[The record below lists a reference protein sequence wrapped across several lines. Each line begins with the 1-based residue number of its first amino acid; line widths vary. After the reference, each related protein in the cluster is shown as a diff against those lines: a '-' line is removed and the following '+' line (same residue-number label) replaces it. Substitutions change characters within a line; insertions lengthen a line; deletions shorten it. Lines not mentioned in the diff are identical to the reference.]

1 MKQHSFKIASLGIQ
15 HVLAM
20 YAGAVIVPLII
31 GGALGLSGEQL
42 TYLVS
47 IDIMTSGLATILQVW
62 RNKYFGI
69 GLPIV
74 LGCTF
79 TAVAPII
86 AIGNSYGISA
96 IYGAII
102 VSGVFVVIIGKYFGK
117 LVRFFPPVVTGSVVT
132 IIGITLVPVAMNNMA
147 GGQGSPDFGSLSNI
161 GLAFGTLVFIVLLF
175 RFSKGFIRSISIL
188 IGLIAGTIV
197 AFFMGK
203 VDFSAVG
210 DASWLHVAKPF
221 YFGMPTF
228 EITPIITMILVAMVS
243 LVESSGVYFALGDIC
258 GKKIEEKDLV
268 KGYRAEGLAS
278 IIGGIF
284 NSFPYTTYSQN
295 VGLIQISG
303 VRTNNVIY
311 TAAGMLIL
319 LGFVPKI
326 GALTTVIPPSVL
338 GGAMIAMFGMVVAS
352 GIKMLSKVEFAS
364 QENLL
369 IIACSVGMGLGVSV
383 VPGLFSQ
390 LPENIRILT
399 ENGIVAGSLTA
410 IMLNILFNELKIKQK
425 KPEIIEE
432 PKAS

>member
-1 MKQHSFKIASLGIQ
+1 MKQHPFKLASFGIQ

-31 GGALGLSGEQL
+31 GSALGLTGEQL

-47 IDIMTSGLATILQVW
+47 IDILTSGIATILQVW

-79 TAVAPII
+79 TAVGPII
-86 AIGNSYGISA
+86 AIGNQYGISS
-96 IYGAII
+96 IYGSII
-102 VSGVFVVIIGKYFGK
+102 VSGILVVLMGKYFGK

-161 GLAFGTLVFIVLLF
+161 ALAFGTLLFIILLF

-188 IGLIAGTIV
+188 IGLIAGTL
-197 AFFMGK
+197 AGFFMGK

-210 DASWLHVAKPF
+210 EASWFHMAKPF

-228 EITPIITMILVAMVS
+228 EITPIITMTLVAMVS
-243 LVESSGVYFALGDIC
+243 LVESSGVYFALADIC
-258 GKKIEEKDLV
+258 GKKIGEKDLV
-268 KGYRAEGLAS
+268 NGYRAEGLAS
-278 IIGGIF
+278 ILGGIF

-303 VRTNNVIY
+303 VRNNNVIY
-311 TAAGMLIL
+311 VAAGMLIL
-319 LGFVPKI
+319 IGFVPKI
-326 GALTTVIPPSVL
+326 GAITTVIPAPVL
-338 GGAMIAMFGMVVAS
+338 GGAMVAMFGMVVAS

-383 VPGLFSQ
+383 VPELFAQ
-390 LPENIRILT
+390 LPGSIRILT
-399 ENGIVAGSLTA
+399 ESGIVAGSFTA
-410 IMLNILFNELKIKQK
+410 ILLNILFNEVKFKQK
-425 KPEIIEE
+425 QPIKINESE
-432 PKAS
+432 AS